1 MIIESSN
8 NFRTAKTF
16 GNTAQVPPCGLSTAP
31 AATARHLRCQNARQD
46 IQYYLRFWLSICRTS
61 LAVSA
66 LRIMRYC
73 LKNNAGVRVVQAHS
87 NRPAIPIGDFSL
99 LIIPLPLYLPI
110 KNAPSPIFLSRAQ
123 RRRSTFIILY
133 YLFFFNFPVLTTV
146 NTSPSTLN
154 FTSTPPKL
162 RPYRRSG
169 SCW

>member
-1 MIIESSN
+1 MSAASGGNSEPKQGQRLQSARGFCPRITMRVPQPDIIEH
-8 NFRTAKTF
+8 F
-16 GNTAQVPPCGLSTAP
+16 GNADAVPQPPERCLSRQAGIV
-31 AATARHLRCQNARQD
+31 RC
-46 IQYYLRFWLSICRTS
+46 
-61 LAVSA
+61 
-66 LRIMRYC
+66 C
-73 LKNNAGVRVVQAHS
+73 LKNNAGVRAVQAHS
-87 NRPAIPIGDFSL
+87 NRPTIPIGDFSL

-133 YLFFFNFPVLTTV
+133 YLLFILFYLFFFIFPALTTV